1 MPQTKRGRPAKIP
14 DSARALLDVLMREH
28 TTQEVA
34 AKLGVSPQ
42 TVRQAC
48 RRFQIPLRDKLDVQ
62 ILKNRRAWAEHYR
75 ILP

>member
-14 DSARALLDVLMREH
+14 DSARSLLDVLMREH

-34 AKLGVSPQ
+34 AKLGVSSQ
-42 TVRQAC
+42 TVRHAC
-48 RRFQIPLRDKLDVQ
+48 KRFGIPLRDKLDVQ
-62 ILKNRRAWAEHYR
+62 ILKNRRAWASRYR